1 MKKISLF
8 IGILLLAAV
17 GNALTTPY
25 LIVGQVFES
34 DGSTSAVGASVTATN
49 IRTGEVI
56 VDTVNQ
62 YGWYANVDAGNF
74 PSGYVNGD
82 TIQIAASKSGDTGS
96 SLVQIDTTY
105 GGLTA
110 PPITLSSGGTTTT
123 VTTTTSPTTST
134 TSPTT
139 STTSPTTTLT
149 SGLTA
154 SPSSLTVTQTAGTK
168 SSYYLTLHNSG
179 VGSAINIFVG
189 GIPSDWLTIEPAN
202 PYIAQGQSTVIQIK
216 IDIPDDEAEVKHG
229 IIYCNAVNV
238 PLTLTIGKKFY
249 EVVEEE
255 WLSEANLLSFNGY
268 EFTIVT
274 VGSTYVR
281 VDLYEDGDEIED
293 NQKCYEDEE
302 TELGS
307 HFKLFVHKTNSL
319 DDKAKITLYADEE
332 FDNEVGSS
340 TYKYTLF
347 EKAQLTTGTWLSFD
361 QHYLYFNTV
370 ADTGVRIDYYSSMN
384 YPESHSCFINSEC
397 KIGDML
403 LTVESIM
410 PGGSFGTG
418 TVVLTL
424 KSKKQQMVYQGKTPF
439 QQQQQQ
445 TGFTQSGFNQGLT
458 QTGFNQ
464 GFTQS
469 GFNQGFT
476 QTNPYSSQ
484 GSVYISIAG
493 GKIAPNHK
501 VIFFIKDYNNMPVR
515 TGTLTVD
522 LIEPL
527 TTDISEGLA
536 TIRFPQMIEC
546 PILLTAASAG
556 YQTTPQV
563 FTSCSEEGGDEGT
576 WWSSSYASTQKAN
589 CSDGKKNCHDGGC
602 EEDVDCGGP
611 CSACKLSISLST
623 DTPSLD
629 KTVEVIVTSGGKG
642 IVDVKV
648 EVTSHDDNT
657 VEYTT
662 DSDGKIDFVV
672 GGYGTYTITAELD
685 GYTTATKTLSTK
697 AKTMTI
703 SVSPTHPEMGD
714 TVYLTMSGESGSISP
729 TKVTVNGLPI
739 QNNVFTVT
747 AEGEYTID
755 AELAGYEVGKYTF
768 KVYGIPIV
776 ISQPDTF
783 NLNEVNTLT
792 LNRPAEWLI
801 MKDGVVVDSG
811 TQYIISFIP
820 TEPGTYSIMSQGN
833 ELARYDVGGG
843 VDLVF
848 ITVAMFII
856 CALFVVLVIVKRKSA
871 SPESGGLRDKK
882 KFDEVDD
889 IVAKIQK
896 GKEISVDSM

>member
-1 MKKISLF
+1 MKNVTLF

-34 DGSTSAVGASVTATN
+34 DGATPAIGASVTATN
-49 IRTGEVI
+49 IRTGETI
-56 VDTVNQ
+56 TDSINT

-82 TIQIAASKSGDTGS
+82 TIQIAASKGGNTGS
-96 SLVQIDTTY
+96 TLVQIDTTY

-139 STTSPTTTLT
+139 TIS

-154 SPSSLTVTQTAGTK
+154 LPSSLSVTQTAGTK

-202 PYIAQGQSTVIQIK
+202 PYIAQGQSIVVQIK
-216 IDIPDDEAEVKHG
+216 VDIPDDEEEVKHG

-238 PLTLTIGKKFY
+238 PLTLTIEKKFY
-249 EVVEEE
+249 EVIEEE
-255 WLSEANLLSFNGY
+255 WLSEDELLSFNGF
-268 EFTIVT
+268 EFTIVS
-274 VGSTYVR
+274 VGSDYIR

-293 NQKCYEDEE
+293 NQKCYEDGE

-307 HFKLFVHKTNSL
+307 HFKVFVHNTHTG
-319 DDKAKITLYADEE
+319 DEKAEITLYADEE
-332 FDNEVGSS
+332 FDNEIGSS

-347 EKAQLTTGTWLSFD
+347 ENVQLTTGTWLSFD
-361 QHYLYFNTV
+361 QHYLYISTV
-370 ADTGVRIDYYSSMN
+370 AATGVRVDYYASMN
-384 YPESHSCFINSEC
+384 YPESHSCFINSDC
-397 KIGDML
+397 KVGDL
-403 LTVESIM
+403 LLNVESIM
-410 PGGSFGTG
+410 QGGSFGTG

-424 KSKKQQMVYQGKTPF
+424 KSNKQQMVYQGTSPF
-439 QQQQQQ
+439 QQQQQ
-445 TGFTQSGFNQGLT
+445 TGFPQSGLNQGFPQSGLT
-458 QTGFNQ
+458 Q

-469 GFNQGFT
+469 GLT
-476 QTNPYSSQ
+476 QTTPYSSQ
-484 GSVYISIAG
+484 GNVYISIAG

-501 VIFFIKDYNNMPVR
+501 VIFFVKDYNNMPVR

-536 TIRFPQMIEC
+536 TIRFPPAIEC
-546 PILLTAASAG
+546 PILLTAAAAG

-563 FTSCSEEGGDEGT
+563 FTSCSEEGGDEGV
-576 WWSSSYASTQKAN
+576 WWSTSYASQNAN

-629 KTVEVIVTSGGKG
+629 KTVEVIATSGGKG
-642 IVDVKV
+642 MVDV
-648 EVTSHDDNT
+648 EVTVTSPDDST
-657 VEYTT
+657 EEYTT

-672 GGYGTYTITAELD
+672 EEYGTYTITAELE
-685 GYTTATKTLSTK
+685 GYATATKTLSTK

-703 SVSPTHPEMGD
+703 SLSPSHPEMGD
-714 TVYLTMSGESGSISP
+714 TVYLMMSGTSGSISP

-747 AEGEYTID
+747 AEGEYIVE
-755 AELAGYEVGKYTF
+755 AELAGYDVGEHTF
-768 KVYGIPIV
+768 KVYGVPIL
-776 ISQPDTF
+776 ISRPDTLL
-783 NLNEVNTLT
+783 LNEVNTFT

-801 MKDGVVVDSG
+801 MKDGLVVDSG
-811 TQYIISFIP
+811 TQYIISFTP

-833 ELARYDVGGG
+833 ELARDDVGGG
-843 VDLVF
+843 IDLVF
-848 ITVAMFII
+848 ITVTLFII
-856 CALFVVLVIVKRKSA
+856 CALFAVLVIARRKSA
-871 SPESGGLRDKK
+871 IPQSGGLRDKK
-882 KFDEVDD
+882 QFDEVDE
-889 IVAKIQK
+889 IVKKIQQ